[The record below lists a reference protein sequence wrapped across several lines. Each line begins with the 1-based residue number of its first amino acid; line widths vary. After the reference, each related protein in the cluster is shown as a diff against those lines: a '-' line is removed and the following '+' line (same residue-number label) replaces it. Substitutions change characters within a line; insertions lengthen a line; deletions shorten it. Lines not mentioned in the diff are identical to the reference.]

1 MCLISLPPTPFL
13 LVILF
18 HLPQPL
24 LGRLLLGRVPLPGLL
39 GSLAGVRLRGGMFEM
54 WSVTWRASLASPLLM
69 CPGTPLVN
77 RGVHTYPCCV
87 IFLSL
92 RGLRSLLMG
101 RPAARGTFRLY

>member
-24 LGRLLLGRVPLPGLL
+24 LGRLLARRVPLPGLL
-39 GSLAGVRLRGGMFEM
+39 RSLERVRLRGGMFEM
-54 WSVTWRASLASPLLM
+54 RSVTWRASLASSLLM

-77 RGVHTYPCCV
+77 RGVHTYPV
-87 IFLSL
+87 SYTHL
-92 RGLRSLLMG
+92 RAHETPEHLVCRLL
-101 RPAARGTFRLY
+101 LEK